1 MVPMLSLK
9 SVLTREE
16 LATINAKL
24 DAATWVDGRET
35 ASGPTRQIKNNLQLG
50 AKDPLSRELGAMVE
64 AALLRNEVFVAA
76 AFPDRVAPIRFAA
89 YRPGMTYGWH
99 ADLAHMRFDEMI
111 VRADVACTVFL
122 ANPETYQGGELAIRM
137 PVGELRVKFQAG
149 DAVVYP
155 ATTMHRVEPVTTG
168 TRRVALTWI
177 QSLIPKAE
185 HRELLFDMRQAVGR
199 LRERDPE
206 NEDLVRLNVVYQ
218 NFARL
223 LST

>member
-1 MVPMLSLK
+1 MLSLRPL
-9 SVLTREE
+9 LTREE

-24 DAATWVDGRET
+24 DAAKWVDGRET

-50 AKDPLSRELGAMVE
+50 ADDPLARELGELVE
-64 AALLRNEVFVAA
+64 AALLRNDLFRAA

-89 YRPGMTYGWH
+89 YGPGMTYGWH

-122 ANPETYQGGELAIRM
+122 VPPESYQGGELAIRT
-137 PVGELRVKFQAG
+137 PLAELRLKFPAG

-155 ATTMHRVEPVTTG
+155 ATTMHRVEPVTAG

-177 QSLIPKAE
+177 QSLIPTAE
-185 HRELLFDMRQAVGR
+185 HRELLFDMRQAIGL
-199 LRERDPE
+199 LREPAPE
-206 NEDLVRLNVVYQ
+206 NEELIKLNVVYQ

-223 LST
+223 LAT

>member
-1 MVPMLSLK
+1 MVSMFSLK
-9 SVLTREE
+9 SLLTREE

-24 DAATWVDGRET
+24 DAAAWVDGRET

-50 AKDPLSRELGAMVE
+50 AEDPLARELGEMVE
-64 AALLRNEVFVAA
+64 AALLRN
-76 AFPDRVAPIRFAA
+76 
-89 YRPGMTYGWH
+89 
-99 ADLAHMRFDEMI
+99 DLAHMRFDDTI

-122 ANPETYQGGELAIRM
+122 AQPETYQGGELAIRM
-137 PVGELRVKFQAG
+137 PVGELRVKFPAG

-155 ATTMHRVEPVTTG
+155 ATTMHRVEPVTAG

-223 LST
+223 LAT

>member
-1 MVPMLSLK
+1 MLSLK
-9 SVLTREE
+9 SLLTRDE

-35 ASGPTRQIKNNLQLG
+35 ASGPTRKIKNNLQLG
-50 AKDPLSRELGAMVE
+50 AGDPLAGELGPMVE
-64 AALLRNEVFVAA
+64 AALLRNDLFRAA
-76 AFPDRVAPIRFAA
+76 AFPDRVAPVRFAA

-122 ANPETYQGGELAIRM
+122 AQPETYQGGELAIRL

-155 ATTMHRVEPVTTG
+155 ATTLHRVEPVTSG

-177 QSLIPKAE
+177 QSLVPMAE
-185 HRELLFDMRQAVGR
+185 HRELLFDMSQAVGR
-199 LRERDPE
+199 MRERDPE
-206 NEDLVRLNVVYQ
+206 NEDLVKLNVVYQ

-223 LST
+223 LAT

>member
-1 MVPMLSLK
+1 MLSLK
-9 SVLTREE
+9 SLLTRDE

-35 ASGPTRQIKNNLQLG
+35 ASGPTRKIKNNLQVSID
-50 AKDPLSRELGAMVE
+50 DPLANELGKMVE
-64 AALLRNEVFVAA
+64 AALLRNDLFRAA
-76 AFPDRVAPIRFAA
+76 AYPDRVAPVRFAA
-89 YRPGMTYGWH
+89 YSPGMTYGWH

-122 ANPETYQGGELAIRM
+122 AQPETYQGGELAIRL

-155 ATTMHRVEPVTTG
+155 ATTMHRVEPVTAG

-185 HRELLFDMRQAVGR
+185 HRELLFDMSQAVGR
-199 LRERDPE
+199 LRESDPE
-206 NEDLVRLNVVYQ
+206 NEDLVRLNVIYQ

-223 LST
+223 LAT